1 MKNIVGKI
9 LSIIGLALIGIG
21 IYVSIYIYSSNN
33 NMDTLNREIRIICL
47 LIFIISFI
55 FGCLFIGFGEVIRL
69 LQDNLDVNK
78 GKNQTENIINSVSE
92 TDELPEI

>member
-21 IYVSIYIYSSNN
+21 IYASIYIYSSSYNIN
-33 NMDTLNREIRIICL
+33 TSNREIRIICL
-47 LIFIISFI
+47 LIFIVSFI
-55 FGCLFIGFGEVIRL
+55 FGCLFVGFGEVIRL

-78 GKNQTENIINSVSE
+78 GKNQTENTVNSVSE
-92 TDELPEI
+92 TSELPEI